1 MSPTTSLTR
10 SAILAA
16 TLTLATIG
24 VAQAATS
31 RYLAY
36 SFAEPAGAGIAVK
49 PPLDEFVVVGSARI
63 VVSTDWQR
71 QSAKAGQL
79 RFLSSRGT
87 NCRYRVTFSVRKRL
101 AAASDPAQSVAAA
114 LPATS
119 PAYLL
124 DSGVHGSRA
133 FRVVR
138 QKTSQGVRVD
148 GLSSG
153 VITRRSDIAPAGRV
167 LWGDIRV
174 TATSRP
180 GDECHSGTYREALGP
195 QMGDVL
201 ATGKASFRFV
211 KPTG

>member
-1 MSPTTSLTR
+1 MPRTLFAR
-10 SAILAA
+10 SAILGVA
-16 TLTLATIG
+16 LTLAAIG
-24 VAQAATS
+24 VAQAATN

-36 SFAEPAGAGIAVK
+36 SFAEPASAGLDVK
-49 PPLDEFVVVGSARI
+49 PPLDEFDIVASGRI

-71 QSAKAGQL
+71 LSAKAGQL

-87 NCRYRVTFSVRKRL
+87 NCRYRVTFSLRKRL
-101 AAASDPAQSVAAA
+101 APASDPAQYVAAA
-114 LPATS
+114 LPAAS
-119 PAYLL
+119 RAYVL
-124 DSGVHGSRA
+124 DSGAHGSRA
-133 FRVVR
+133 FAVVR
-138 QKTSQGVRVD
+138 RKTSQGVRVD

-153 VITRRSDIAPAGRV
+153 VITRRSDIAPAGQV

-201 ATGKASFRFV
+201 ANGKMNFRFV
-211 KPTG
+211 KTAR